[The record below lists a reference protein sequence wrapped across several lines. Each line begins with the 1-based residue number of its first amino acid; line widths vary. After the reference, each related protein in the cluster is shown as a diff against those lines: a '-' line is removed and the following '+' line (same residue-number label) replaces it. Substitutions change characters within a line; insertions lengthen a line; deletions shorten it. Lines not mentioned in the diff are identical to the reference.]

1 MCDKV
6 SKIKIQDWV
15 NSLVF
20 HARHHGIKI
29 NFIFYLD
36 QVANGPRKSSFLT
49 ILKKSKISQLVC
61 QISNFFWR
69 IFHFLKKLS
78 PLQRQDWKNELL
90 QRSLRYILRSPQ
102 VCKHSNDRAN
112 FRIFYNGILL
122 LGNFNHICDLVR
134 TGTRDWTE
142 QQAPVIFLGFL
153 PLDQLKP
160 FILSGKW

>member
-1 MCDKV
+1 MKNALQIYEKVCDKV
-6 SKIKIQDWV
+6 SKMKNLDWV

-61 QISNFFWR
+61 QISIFFWR
-69 IFHFLKKLS
+69 IFHFLKKPS

-102 VCKHSNDRAN
+102 VCKLSNDRAN

-122 LGNFNHICDLVR
+122 LGNFNHIY
-134 TGTRDWTE
+134 
-142 QQAPVIFLGFL
+142 VIYFV
-153 PLDQLKP
+153 
-160 FILSGKW
+160 